1 MQRVT
6 VQIIESGRVVVLLQF
21 TAIAL
26 ECSQKW
32 TE

>member
-6 VQIIESGRVVVLLQF
+6 VQIIESGRVVLLQLA
-21 TAIAL
+21 AIAL